1 MPSIRVPARL
11 ENLEPCKTYL
21 RENLPARF
29 ADQWNNVQ
37 LVAEELLVN
46 VFSYAYPQ
54 GDTGEAQINLETASA
69 PAGEDGSDSDEDWL
83 VFTVRDWGEPFNP
96 FEEVPDPDLTL
107 DVEARPVGGL
117 GIFLIKQVSARQ
129 DWAYEEGA
137 NTIHIYFRPTEAAA

>member
-1 MPSIRVPARL
+1 M
-11 ENLEPCKTYL
+11 
-21 RENLPARF
+21 
-29 ADQWNNVQ
+29 
-37 LVAEELLVN
+37 N
-46 VFSYAYPQ
+46 VFSYAYPE
-54 GDTGEAQINLETASA
+54 GDTGEAQINLETVPA
-69 PAGEDGSDSDEDWL
+69 PTTENGGAAEEWL

-137 NTIHIYFRPTEAAA
+137 NTIHIYFRPTEAS

>member
-11 ENLEPCKTYL
+11 ENLESCKTYL

-46 VFSYAYPQ
+46 VFSYAYPE
-54 GDTGEAQINLETASA
+54 GDTGEAQINLETVPA
-69 PAGEDGSDSDEDWL
+69 PTTENGGAAGEWL

-137 NTIHIYFRPTEAAA
+137 NTIHIYFRPTEAS